1 MPLEIVTTDG
11 REFRYREYSLP
22 EPGPDDVRVR
32 VEFAAPKHGTE
43 SASLAGTSHKGK
55 RWDGELRMFLPVAE
69 AAPAAPSERR
79 VGNTVVGVVTAA
91 GSGVTRFR
99 PGDRVFA
106 YGPICEA
113 YQLPESRW
121 RMLDGLSEEEAVCA
135 DPAHVAL
142 VGVRDGNL
150 RIGDQVAVYGLG
162 AIGLL
167 AAQIARA
174 AGASLVVAV
183 DPVPGRRELALAQ
196 GADLALDPRE
206 GDVALAIKRATG
218 NQGVDVALEVS
229 ASGAALHEAIRCVR
243 QCGTVVQV
251 AWGPK
256 DGTALHLDEEFHV
269 NRPTL
274 IASQAVWSNPD
285 RSAPLWDQE
294 RARLTAIDLFRRR
307 LITAT
312 GILTPIIPFGEAA
325 GVLAGAFH
333 SPEQGIKVGVTF
345 PSS

>member
-11 REFRYREYSLP
+11 REFRYREYLLP
-22 EPGPDDVRVR
+22 EIGPEDVRVR
-32 VEFAAPKHGTE
+32 VQFAAPKHGTE
-43 SASLAGTSHKGK
+43 SSALIGSSFQGK
-55 RWDGELRMFLPVAE
+55 RWDPELRLFLPVAE
-69 AAPAAPSERR
+69 AESAPPGERR
-79 VGNTVVGVVTAA
+79 VGNTVVGAVTAA
-91 GSGVTRFR
+91 GSRVTRFR

-106 YGPICEA
+106 YGPICEE

-121 RMLDGLSEEEAVCA
+121 RLLDGLSDEEAVCA

-142 VGVRDGNL
+142 VAVRDGSI
-150 RIGDQVAVYGLG
+150 RVGDQVAVYGLG

-174 AGASLVVAV
+174 SGATWVAAV
-183 DPVPGRRELALAQ
+183 DPVPHRRELARAH
-196 GADLALDPRE
+196 GADLALDPRA

-229 ASGAALHEAIRCVR
+229 ASGAALHEAIRCIR

-256 DGTALHLDEEFHV
+256 AGMALHLDEEFHV

-274 IASQAVWSNPD
+274 MASQAVWNNPD
-285 RSAPLWDQE
+285 RSAPLWNEE
-294 RARLTAIDLFRRR
+294 RARQTAIELFRRQR
-307 LITAT
+307 ITAR
-312 GILTPIIPFGEAA
+312 GIVTPIIPFREAA
-325 GVLAGAFH
+325 GVLAEAMN
-333 SPEQGIKVGVTF
+333 SPQHGIKVGVTF
-345 PSS
+345 PSG